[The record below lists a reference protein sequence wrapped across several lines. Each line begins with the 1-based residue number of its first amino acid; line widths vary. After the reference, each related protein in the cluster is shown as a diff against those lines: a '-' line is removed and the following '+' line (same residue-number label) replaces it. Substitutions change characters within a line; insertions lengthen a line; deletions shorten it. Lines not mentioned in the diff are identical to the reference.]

1 MSPPAPRRRW
11 AWAGNVLLVVLVTAL
26 QLAAPRA
33 GSPARPAE
41 VLAGVAGEAVRM
53 AAALTGGVA
62 LWWRRSRPVGVLAVC
77 VAAYAVNAVAVPGVP
92 PYAGWLA
99 LYAAGA
105 HGRQAARAWYAAAA
119 GAAALGAV
127 FAACAL
133 LYPKT
138 AGELPLLIAVTAIA
152 ALTGTLVRSRRA
164 QLTALRDRAEALE
177 RERVSA
183 EARAAAEERLRIARD
198 VHDLVGHGLSAI
210 AIQSGTARLA
220 LDAGQVET
228 ARTALAAVE
237 SASRAALGEMR
248 QLLGVLR
255 AGEPGEHGRAPGLG
269 DLQRLAGSMGR
280 QGVMVTVRAGEL
292 GEVPAAVS
300 QAAYRVVQEALTN
313 AVKHAG
319 GGRVTVEV
327 GASGGAVL
335 VTVEDYAG
343 QAPPESDAGHP
354 PLPGGAGQ
362 PPGGR
367 AGGAGLAGMRE
378 RVAGFGGEVSAGPA
392 GDHPGWR
399 VRARIPY
406 GGQDAG

>member
-1 MSPPAPRRRW
+1 
-11 AWAGNVLLVVLVTAL
+11 VLLVVLVTAL

-33 GSPARPAE
+33 GSPVRASDL
-41 VLAGVAGEAVRM
+41 LAGAASETAGM
-53 AAALTGGVA
+53 AAALIGGVA
-62 LWWRRSRPVGVLAVC
+62 LLWRRSRPVSVLAVC
-77 VAAYAVNAVAVPGVP
+77 VLAYAVNAVMVPGVP

-105 HGRQAARAWYAAAA
+105 YGRQAARAWYAAAA
-119 GAAALGAV
+119 GAAALVAV
-127 FAACAL
+127 FAASAL

-138 AGELPLLIAVTAIA
+138 VGELALLIAVTVIA
-152 ALTGTLVRSRRA
+152 ALAGTVVRSRRA
-164 QLTALRDRAEALE
+164 QLDALRDRAGALE

-183 EARAAAEERLRIARD
+183 EARAAAEERLRIARE

-210 AIQSGTARLA
+210 AVQSSTARLA
-220 LDAGQVET
+220 LDVGRIET

-237 SASRAALGEMR
+237 SSSRTALGEMR

-255 AGEPGEHGRAPGLG
+255 AGDAGEHGRLPGLG
-269 DLQRLAGSMGR
+269 DLPGLAGSMGR
-280 QGVMVTVRAGEL
+280 QGVMVTLHAGEV
-292 GEVPAAVS
+292 GEVPGAVS
-300 QAAYRVVQEALTN
+300 LAAYRVVQEALTN
-313 AVKHAG
+313 VAKHAG
-319 GGRVTVEV
+319 GSRVTVEV

-343 QAPPESDAGHP
+343 PAAPRAGAGPP

-362 PPGGR
+362 PPGGP
-367 AGGAGLAGMRE
+367 AGGAGLVGMRE
-378 RVAGFGGEVSAGPA
+378 RVAGFGGELSAGPA

>member
-1 MSPPAPRRRW
+1 MSQPAPRRRW
-11 AWAGNVLLVVLVTAL
+11 ARAGSVLLVVLVTAL
-26 QLAAPRA
+26 QLAGLRA
-33 GSPARPAE
+33 GSPARASGL
-41 VLAGVAGEAVRM
+41 LAGVASQALGV
-53 AAALTGGVA
+53 AAALIGGVA
-62 LWWRRSRPVGVLAVC
+62 LVWRRSRPVSVLAIC
-77 VAAYAVNAVAVPGVP
+77 ESAYAVNAVMVPGVP
-92 PYAGWLA
+92 PYTGWLA

-119 GAAALGAV
+119 GGAALIAV

-152 ALTGTLVRSRRA
+152 ALTGTVVRSRRA
-164 QLTALRDRAEALE
+164 QLTALRDRAGALE

-198 VHDLVGHGLSAI
+198 VHDLVGHGLSGI
-210 AIQSGTARLA
+210 AVQSSTARLA
-220 LDAGQVET
+220 LDAGRIET

-237 SASRAALGEMR
+237 SGSRAALGEMR

-255 AGEPGEHGRAPGLG
+255 AGEAGKYGRLPGLG
-269 DLQRLAGSMGR
+269 DLPGLAGSMSR
-280 QGVMVTVRAGEL
+280 QGVIMTVLAGEC
-292 GEVPAAVS
+292 GEVPGAVS
-300 QAAYRVVQEALTN
+300 LAVYRVVQEALTN
-313 AVKHAG
+313 VVKHAG
-319 GGRVTVEV
+319 GSRVTVEV

-335 VTVEDYAG
+335 VTVEDYADPA
-343 QAPPESDAGHP
+343 APRTEAGHP
-354 PLPGGAGQ
+354 AGE

-367 AGGAGLAGMRE
+367 AGGAGLVGMRE

-406 GGQDAG
+406 AQEDAR

>member
-1 MSPPAPRRRW
+1 MSQPAPRRRW
-11 AWAGNVLLVVLVTAL
+11 ARAGNVLLVVLVTAL

-41 VLAGVAGEAVRM
+41 VLAGVAGETVGV
-53 AAALTGGVA
+53 AAALIGGVA
-62 LWWRRSRPVGVLAVC
+62 LWWRRSRPVSVLAMC
-77 VAAYAVNAVAVPGVP
+77 VAAYAVNAVVVPGVA

-105 HGRQAARAWYAAAA
+105 YGRQAARAWYAAAA
-119 GAAALGAV
+119 GAAALVAV

-138 AGELPLLIAVTAIA
+138 AGELALLIAVTVIA
-152 ALTGTLVRSRRA
+152 ALTGTVVRSRRA
-164 QLTALRDRAEALE
+164 QLAALRDRAEALE

-210 AIQSGTARLA
+210 AVQSSTARLA
-220 LDAGQVET
+220 LDAGKIET

-237 SASRAALGEMR
+237 SGSRAALGEMR

-255 AGEPGEHGRAPGLG
+255 AGDAGEHGRAPGLG
-269 DLQRLAGSMGR
+269 DLQGLAGGMSR
-280 QGVMVTVRAGEL
+280 QGVMVTLRAGEV
-292 GEVPAAVS
+292 GEVPGAVS
-300 QAAYRVVQEALTN
+300 LAAYRVVQEALTN
-313 AVKHAG
+313 VVKHAG

-343 QAPPESDAGHP
+343 PAAPQAGAGHP
-354 PLPGGAGQ
+354 AGE

-378 RVAGFGGEVSAGPA
+378 RVAGFGGELSAGPA

>member
-1 MSPPAPRRRW
+1 VSRPGLRRRW
-11 AWAGNVLLVVLVTAL
+11 ARAGNALLVVLVTVL
-26 QLAAPRA
+26 QLAALRA
-33 GSPARPAE
+33 GSPVPG
-41 VLAGVAGEAVRM
+41 VLAGVAGGTVGV
-53 AAALTGGVA
+53 AAALVAGVA
-62 LWWRRSRPVGVLAVC
+62 LLWRRSRPVGVLAVC
-77 VAAYAVNAVAVPGVP
+77 VSAYAVNAVMVPGVP

-105 HGRQAARAWYAAAA
+105 YGGRAVRAWYAAAA
-119 GAAALGAV
+119 GAAALAAV

-152 ALTGTLVRSRRA
+152 ALTGTVVRSRRE

-210 AIQSGTARLA
+210 AVQSGTARLA
-220 LDAGQVET
+220 LDAGRVET
-228 ARTALAAVE
+228 ARSALAAVE

-255 AGEPGEHGRAPGLG
+255 AGDAGEQGRLPGLG
-269 DLQRLAGSMGR
+269 DLPGLAGGMGR
-280 QGVMVTVRAGEL
+280 QGVMVTLHAGEV
-292 GEVPAAVS
+292 GAVPGAVS
-300 QAAYRVVQEALTN
+300 LAAYRVVQEALTN
-313 AVKHAG
+313 VAKHAG
-319 GGRVTVEV
+319 GSRVTVEV

-343 QAPPESDAGHP
+343 PAAPQAEAGRPPGE
-354 PLPGGAGQ
+354 

-378 RVAGFGGEVSAGPA
+378 RVAVFGGELSAGPA

-406 GGQDAG
+406 GEQDAR

>member
-1 MSPPAPRRRW
+1 MSQPAPRRRW
-11 AWAGNVLLVVLVTAL
+11 ARAGSVLLVVLVTAL

-41 VLAGVAGEAVRM
+41 VLAGVASQAVGV

-62 LWWRRSRPVGVLAVC
+62 LWWRRSRPVSVLAVC
-77 VAAYAVNAVAVPGVP
+77 VAAYAVNAVAVPGVA
-92 PYAGWLA
+92 PYTGWLA

-105 HGRQAARAWYAAAA
+105 YGRQAARAWYAAAA

-138 AGELPLLIAVTAIA
+138 VGELPLLIAVTAIT

-164 QLTALRDRAEALE
+164 QLAALRDRAEALE

-198 VHDLVGHGLSAI
+198 VHDLVGHGLSGI
-210 AIQSGTARLA
+210 AVQSSTARLA
-220 LDAGQVET
+220 LDAGRIET

-255 AGEPGEHGRAPGLG
+255 AGDAGEHGRALGLG
-269 DLQRLAGSMGR
+269 DLQRLAGGMSW
-280 QGVMVTVRAGEL
+280 QGVMVTLRAGEV
-292 GEVPAAVS
+292 GAVPGAVS
-300 QAAYRVVQEALTN
+300 LAAYRVVQEALTN
-313 AVKHAG
+313 VVKHAG
-319 GGRVTVEV
+319 GSQVTVEV

-343 QAPPESDAGHP
+343 PAPRAEAGHL
-354 PLPGGAGQ
+354 PLPGLAGQ
-362 PPGGR
+362 PPGGP

-378 RVAGFGGEVSAGPA
+378 RVAGFGGELSAGPA

-406 GGQDAG
+406 RGEGGA

>member
-1 MSPPAPRRRW
+1 VSQPAPRRRG
-11 AWAGNVLLVVLVTAL
+11 ARAGNVLLVVLVTAL

-33 GSPARPAE
+33 GSPVPG
-41 VLAGVAGEAVRM
+41 VLAGAAGQVLGI
-53 AAALTGGVA
+53 AAALIGGVA
-62 LWWRRSRPVGVLAVC
+62 LWWRRSRPVSVLAVC
-77 VAAYAVNAVAVPGVP
+77 VAAYAVNAVVVPGVA

-99 LYAAGA
+99 LYSAGA

-119 GAAALGAV
+119 GAAALVAV
-127 FAACAL
+127 FAACTL

-138 AGELPLLIAVTAIA
+138 VGELALLIAVTAIT

-210 AIQSGTARLA
+210 AVQSSTARLA
-220 LDAGQVET
+220 LDAGRIET

-255 AGEPGEHGRAPGLG
+255 AGDAGEHGGLPGLG
-269 DLQRLAGSMGR
+269 DLPGLAGSMGR
-280 QGVMVTVRAGEL
+280 QGVMVTLRAGEV
-292 GEVPAAVS
+292 GEVPGAVS
-300 QAAYRVVQEALTN
+300 VAAYRVVQEALTN
-313 AVKHAG
+313 VVKHAG

-343 QAPPESDAGHP
+343 PAAPQAGAGHP
-354 PLPGGAGQ
+354 SGE
-362 PPGGR
+362 PPGERAGR
-367 AGGAGLAGMRE
+367 AGLVGMRE
-378 RVAGFGGEVSAGPA
+378 RVAGFGGELSAGPA

-406 GGQDAG
+406 GEQDAG

>member
-1 MSPPAPRRRW
+1 VSQPAPRRRW
-11 AWAGNVLLVVLVTAL
+11 ARAGSVLLVVLVTAL

-41 VLAGVAGEAVRM
+41 VLAGVASQAVGV

-62 LWWRRSRPVGVLAVC
+62 LWWRRSRPVSVLAVC
-77 VAAYAVNAVAVPGVP
+77 VAAYAVNAVAVPGVA
-92 PYAGWLA
+92 PYTGWLA

-105 HGRQAARAWYAAAA
+105 YGRQAARAWYAAAA

-138 AGELPLLIAVTAIA
+138 VGELPLLIAVTAIT

-164 QLTALRDRAEALE
+164 QLAALRDRAEALE

-198 VHDLVGHGLSAI
+198 VHDLVGHGLSGI
-210 AIQSGTARLA
+210 AVQSSTARLA
-220 LDAGQVET
+220 LDAGRIET

-255 AGEPGEHGRAPGLG
+255 AGDAGEHGRLPGLG
-269 DLQRLAGSMGR
+269 DLPGLAGSMGR
-280 QGVMVTVRAGEL
+280 QGVMVTLRAGEV
-292 GEVPAAVS
+292 GAVPGAVS
-300 QAAYRVVQEALTN
+300 LAAYRVVQEALTN
-313 AVKHAG
+313 VVKHAG
-319 GGRVTVEV
+319 GSQVTVEV

-343 QAPPESDAGHP
+343 PAPRAEAGHP
-354 PLPGGAGQ
+354 PLPGGASQ
-362 PPGGR
+362 PPGGS
-367 AGGAGLAGMRE
+367 AGGAGLVGMRE

-392 GDHPGWR
+392 DDHPGWR

-406 GGQDAG
+406 AEQDAG